1 MQWNKDAEQAVAKVP
16 FFVRNRVKKRGETEA
31 QQAGA
36 ARVTMAHVTACQQ
49 RYLHHQEDEVQG
61 FTVESC
67 FGQSG
72 CPNRIDTGED
82 LTKRLEALLRAHN
95 LKEFMQSR
103 VSGRL
108 KLHHEF
114 RITLADCPNGCS
126 RPQIVDIGLISAFL
140 PRLSD
145 TPCSEC
151 GACLAACKEEAITL
165 AGPEIGPHCDWR
177 RCLACGQCAR
187 ACPTGTIVQDLS
199 GYRILLG
206 GKLGRHPQIGQELS
220 GIFSAETTLTIIDT
234 CLAHFKAEN
243 RQGERFGE
251 VLNRTGLAFLAPY
264 TPKTAL
270 ISRKNFSKGLNL

>member
-1 MQWNKDAEQAVAKVP
+1 MEWDKDAEQAMAKVP
-16 FFVRNRVKKRGETEA
+16 FFVRKRVKKRVETEA

-82 LTKRLEALLRAHN
+82 LSPRLEALLRAQG

-103 VSGRL
+103 VSGPL

-114 RITLADCPNGCS
+114 RVTMTDCPNACS
-126 RPQIVDIGLISAFL
+126 RPQIVDIGLISASL
-140 PRLSD
+140 PKRTDS
-145 TPCSEC
+145 PCSEC
-151 GACLAACKEEAITL
+151 GACLTACREEGITL
-165 AGPEIGPHCDWR
+165 AGPETGPQFDWQ

-187 ACPTGTIVQDLS
+187 ACPTGAIAQGLT

-206 GKLGRHPQIGQELS
+206 GKLGRHPQLGRELS
-220 GIFSAETTLTIIDT
+220 GIFSAETTLAIIET
-234 CLAHFKAEN
+234 CLTHFKAEN
-243 RQGERFGE
+243 KEGERFGE
-251 VLNRTGLAFLAPY
+251 VLNRTGFDFLAPY
-264 TPKTAL
+264 TLKTP
-270 ISRKNFSKGLNL
+270 

>member
-1 MQWNKDAEQAVAKVP
+1 MEWDKDAEQAVAKVP
-16 FFVRNRVKKRGETEA
+16 FFVRKRVKKRVETEA

-36 ARVTMAHVTACQQ
+36 TRVTMTHVTACKQQ
-49 RYLHHQEDEVQG
+49 YLHHQEDEVQG

-72 CPNRIDTGED
+72 CPNRIDTGKN
-82 LTKRLEALLRAHN
+82 LSPHLEALLRTHK

-103 VSGRL
+103 VPGPL

-126 RPQIVDIGLISAFL
+126 RPQIVDIGLISASL
-140 PRLSD
+140 PTLSD
-145 TPCSEC
+145 APCSEC

-165 AGPEIGPHCDWR
+165 NAGPGPQFDWQ

-187 ACPTGTIVQDLS
+187 ACPTGTIAQDLS

-206 GKLGRHPQIGQELS
+206 GKLGRHPRLGQELS

-234 CLAHFKAEN
+234 CLTHFKAQNKE
-243 RQGERFGE
+243 GERFGE
-251 VLNRTGLAFLAPY
+251 LLNRTGLAFLAPY
-264 TPKTAL
+264 TLKTT
-270 ISRKNFSKGLNL
+270 

>member
-1 MQWNKDAEQAVAKVP
+1 MEWDKDAEQAVAKVP
-16 FFVRNRVKKRGETEA
+16 FFVRKRVRKRVESEA

-36 ARVTMAHVTACQQ
+36 VRVTLAHVTACRQ

-61 FTVESC
+61 FTLEAC

-82 LTKRLEALLRAHN
+82 LAKRLESLLRAQK

-103 VSGRL
+103 VSGPL

-114 RITLADCPNGCS
+114 RVTMADCPNACS
-126 RPQIVDIGLISAFL
+126 RPQIVDIGLISASL
-140 PRLSD
+140 PTLTDS
-145 TPCSEC
+145 PCAEC
-151 GACLAACKEEAITL
+151 GACLAACREEGITL
-165 AGPEIGPHCDWR
+165 AGPEEPGPQFDWQ

-187 ACPTGTIVQDLS
+187 VCPTGAIACGLT

-206 GKLGRHPQIGQELS
+206 GKLGRHPQLGRELS
-220 GIFSAETTLTIIDT
+220 GIFSAETTLAIIEA
-234 CLAHFKAEN
+234 CLTHFKAEN

-251 VLNRTGLAFLAPY
+251 LLNRTGLAFLAPY
-264 TPKTAL
+264 TLKTP
-270 ISRKNFSKGLNL
+270 

>member
-1 MQWNKDAEQAVAKVP
+1 MEWNKDAEQAVAKVP
-16 FFVRNRVKKRGETEA
+16 FFVRKRVKKKVETEA

-36 ARVTMAHVTACQQ
+36 ARVTMAHVAACQQ

-103 VSGRL
+103 VSGSL

-114 RITLADCPNGCS
+114 RVTMADCPNSCS
-126 RPQIVDIGLISAFL
+126 RPQIVDIGLISASL
-140 PRLSD
+140 PVRGGS
-145 TPCSEC
+145 PCSEC
-151 GACLAACKEEAITL
+151 GACLAACREEGITL
-165 AGPEIGPHCDWR
+165 AGPETGPKFDWQ
-177 RCLACGQCAR
+177 RCLACGQCVK
-187 ACPTGTIVQDLS
+187 ACPTGAIAFGLT

-206 GKLGRHPQIGQELS
+206 GKLGRHPQLGRELS
-220 GIFSAETTLTIIDT
+220 GVFSAETTLAIIAT
-234 CLAHFKAEN
+234 CLSHFKAEN

-251 VLNRTGLAFLAPY
+251 VLNRTG
-264 TPKTAL
+264 
-270 ISRKNFSKGLNL
+270 FS

>member
-1 MQWNKDAEQAVAKVP
+1 MEWDKDAEQAVAKVP
-16 FFVRNRVKKRGETEA
+16 FFVRKRVRKRVESEA
-31 QQAGA
+31 QQGGG
-36 ARVTMAHVTACQQ
+36 ARVTMAHVTACRQ

-61 FTVESC
+61 FALEAC

-103 VSGRL
+103 VSGPL

-114 RITLADCPNGCS
+114 RATMADCPNACS
-126 RPQIVDIGLISAFL
+126 RPQIVDIGLLSASL
-140 PRLSD
+140 PRLTD
-145 TPCSEC
+145 APCSEC
-151 GACLAACKEEAITL
+151 GACLDACREEGITL
-165 AGPEIGPHCDWR
+165 AGGTETGPQFDWQ

-187 ACPTGTIVQDLS
+187 ACPTGAIAQGFS

-206 GKLGRHPQIGQELS
+206 GKLGRHPQLGRELS
-220 GIFSAETTLTIIDT
+220 GIFSAETTLAIIEA

-243 RQGERFGE
+243 KEGERFGE
-251 VLNRTGLAFLAPY
+251 LLNRTGLAFLAPY
-264 TPKTAL
+264 TLKTP
-270 ISRKNFSKGLNL
+270 

>member
-1 MQWNKDAEQAVAKVP
+1 MEWENDAKQAMAKVP
-16 FFVRNRVKKRGETEA
+16 FFVRKRVKKRVETEA

-36 ARVTMAHVTACQQ
+36 ARVTMVHVAACQQ

-72 CPNRIDTGED
+72 CPSRIDTGEA
-82 LTKRLEALLRAHN
+82 LSPRLEALLRAHN

-103 VSGRL
+103 VSGPL

-114 RITLADCPNGCS
+114 RLTLADCPNACS
-126 RPQIVDIGLISAFL
+126 RPQIVDIGLISASL
-140 PRLSD
+140 PTTRSES
-145 TPCSEC
+145 PCSEC

-165 AGPEIGPHCDWR
+165 AEPEPGPQFDWQ
-177 RCLACGQCAR
+177 RCLACGQCAK
-187 ACPTGTIVQDLS
+187 ACPTGAIVQNLS

-206 GKLGRHPQIGQELS
+206 GKLGRHPQLGRELS
-220 GIFSAETTLTIIDT
+220 EIFSAETTLAIIDT

-243 RQGERFGE
+243 KQGERFGE
-251 VLNRTGLAFLAPY
+251 LLDRTGLAFLSPY
-264 TPKTAL
+264 TFKTV
-270 ISRKNFSKGLNL
+270 

>member
-1 MQWNKDAEQAVAKVP
+1 MEWDKDAEQAVAKVP
-16 FFVRNRVKKRGETEA
+16 FFVRKRAKKRVETEA

-36 ARVTMAHVTACQQ
+36 ARVTMAHVAACQQ

-72 CPNRIDTGED
+72 CPNRIDTRED
-82 LTKRLEALLRAHN
+82 LNPRLEALLRGHN

-103 VSGRL
+103 VSGPL

-114 RITLADCPNGCS
+114 RLTLADCPNACS
-126 RPQIVDIGLISAFL
+126 RPQIVDIGLISASL
-140 PRLSD
+140 PKLTDS
-145 TPCSEC
+145 PCSEC
-151 GACLAACKEEAITL
+151 GACLAACREEAIIL
-165 AGPEIGPHCDWR
+165 AVPETEPQFDWQ

-187 ACPTGTIVQDLS
+187 ACPTGTIAQGLT

-206 GKLGRHPQIGQELS
+206 GKLGRHPQLGQELS
-220 GIFSAETTLTIIDT
+220 GIFSAETTLAIIDT
-234 CLAHFKAEN
+234 CLVHFKGEN
-243 RQGERFGE
+243 KQGERFGE

-264 TPKTAL
+264 TLKTT
-270 ISRKNFSKGLNL
+270 